1 MKGSVVPVVGIR
13 PIVDPIFTKIC
24 EPNCITK
31 PETLKIIKRLFSFF
45 ILL

>member
-1 MKGSVVPVVGIR
+1 VPVVGIR
-13 PIVDPIFTKIC
+13 PIVEPIFTKIC

-31 PETLKIIKRLFSFF
+31 PATLKMTKRYFSFY